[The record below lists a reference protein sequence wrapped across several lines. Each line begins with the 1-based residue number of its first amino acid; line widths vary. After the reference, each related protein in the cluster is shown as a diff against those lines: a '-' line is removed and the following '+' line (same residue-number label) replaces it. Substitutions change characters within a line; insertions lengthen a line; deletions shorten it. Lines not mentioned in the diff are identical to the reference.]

1 MEKLLSTV
9 IVNFNSDEDLKILIP
24 TLIGQSDE
32 IIVIDNGSVDQSY
45 EIACAFPETIV
56 IRTQRNL
63 GYAGGANLGISMSR
77 GKYVAILNPDT
88 YFTPN
93 YFKFLV
99 KTLENNGKIGA
110 ITGKLLR
117 FDGKTIDTT
126 GQFRRLSDRPRERGY
141 GKKDKGQYK
150 TGEVFS
156 VCGAVALY
164 RRSALE
170 TVKDEHGYF
179 DERYFAFFEDFDLGW
194 RLQRK
199 GWKAWFEESAV
210 GFHRR
215 GGGKRGSFLPFL
227 KLHPKLKAITLR
239 NYWLTILKNETP
251 QGFIVRFPFILL
263 RSITILLSLLL
274 TPSAFI
280 YLIKELRRKA

>member
-1 MEKLLSTV
+1 MEKLLSTI
-9 IVNFNSDEDLKILIP
+9 IVNFNSDEDLKFLIP

-45 EIACAFPETIV
+45 EIACAFTETTV
-56 IRTQRNL
+56 IRTQKNL

-88 YFTPN
+88 YFTPD
-93 YFKFLV
+93 YFKILI
-99 KTLENNGKIGA
+99 KKMEDDGKIGA

-126 GQFRRLSDRPRERGY
+126 GQFRRLSDRPKERGY
-141 GKKDKGQYK
+141 GKKDREQYK
-150 TGEVFS
+150 SGEVFS
-156 VCGAVALY
+156 VCGAAALY

-179 DERYFAFFEDFDLGW
+179 DERYFVFFEDFDLGW
-194 RLQRK
+194 RLQKK
-199 GWKAWFEESAV
+199 GWKAWYEADAV

-227 KLHPKLKAITLR
+227 KLPSALKAITLK
-239 NYWLTILKNETP
+239 NYWLTILKNETL
-251 QGFIVRFPFILL
+251 QGFIIRFPFIFL
-263 RSITILLSLLL
+263 RSIVVLLSLLL
-274 TPSAFI
+274 SPPAFG